1 MSSGKTTTAF
11 LAQVP
16 GAINRGL
23 QRFINFAAILGLI
36 QYEQCAHF
44 VPISPCLSVI

>member
-1 MSSGKTTTAF
+1 MSLGKTTAAF

-23 QRFINFAAILGLI
+23 QRFINYAVILDLL
-36 QYEQCAHF
+36 QYEQYAHF
-44 VPISPCLSVI
+44 VLISPCLSVT